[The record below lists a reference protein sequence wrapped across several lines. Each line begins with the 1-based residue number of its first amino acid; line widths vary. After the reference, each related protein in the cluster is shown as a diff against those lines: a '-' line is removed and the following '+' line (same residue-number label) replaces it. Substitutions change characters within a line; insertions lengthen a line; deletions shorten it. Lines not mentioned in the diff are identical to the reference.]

1 MGRAE
6 GSEAQTMRIGILE
19 TGEPP
24 APLGERFGRYDSM
37 FRKLLGEEYDFTTY
51 EVRQGELPTD
61 PTEQDAYIVTGSPAG
76 VYDDLPWIEP
86 LKQFL
91 RAAKGK
97 AKLVGI
103 CFGHQVMAEAFG
115 GRVEKSDRGWGVGLH
130 SYEVWERTP
139 WMDCRESFA
148 CPVSHQDQVVEL
160 PAAARVLAGSEFN
173 GFGLI
178 EYRDQPA
185 ISFQCHPEFE
195 PDFAK
200 ALIELRR
207 ERLLEPDAA
216 IASLDGPNDRHLLAT
231 WIRRFLDGAHD

>member
-1 MGRAE
+1 MK
-6 GSEAQTMRIGILE
+6 IGILE

-24 APLGERFGRYDSM
+24 APLRERFGHYDSM
-37 FRKLLGEEYDFTTY
+37 FRKLLGEHYDFTTY
-51 EVRQGELPTD
+51 DVRQGELPAD
-61 PTEQDAYIVTGSPAG
+61 PSEQHAYLVTGSPAG
-76 VYDDLPWIEP
+76 VYDDLPWIVP

-91 RAAKGK
+91 RAASGK

-115 GRVEKSDRGWGVGLH
+115 GRVEKSNKGWGVGLH
-130 SYEVWERTP
+130 CYQVLERAS
-139 WMDCRESFA
+139 WMDDGDSFA
-148 CPVSHQDQVVEL
+148 CPVSHQDQIVEL
-160 PAAARVLAGSEFN
+160 PPAARILAGSEFS

-200 ALIELRR
+200 ALIEVRR
-207 ERLLEPDAA
+207 ERLPDADEA
-216 IASLDGPNDRHLLAT
+216 IASLDRPNDCERLAN
-231 WIRRFLDGAHD
+231 WIRGFLNDVEG